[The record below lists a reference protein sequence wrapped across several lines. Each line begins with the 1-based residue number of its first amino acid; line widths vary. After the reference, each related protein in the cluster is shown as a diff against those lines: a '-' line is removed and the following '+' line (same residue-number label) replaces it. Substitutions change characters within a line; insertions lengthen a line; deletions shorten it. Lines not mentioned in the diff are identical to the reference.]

1 MTIGLA
7 SPIVNHSPS
16 IEGGN
21 STVGELQINST
32 SKSMISNI
40 NFINGIR
47 CDDHDIE
54 KRKKYFLEALKDP
67 NLLAY
72 QLCTI
77 GFFFENEIHNK
88 EIAKRCYQ
96 TVIDR
101 YQGIDD
107 VDDIPFEEQ
116 ETLIECYQNMNLEVP
131 EYLKA
136 SPWYFE

>member
-47 CDDHDIE
+47 CGDHDIE

-77 GFFFENEIHNK
+77 GFFFENEIHDK
-88 EIAKRCYQ
+88 EIAKP
-96 TVIDR
+96 VIR
-101 YQGIDD
+101 QLLID
-107 VDDIPFEEQ
+107 IKG
-116 ETLIECYQNMNLEVP
+116 LMM
-131 EYLKA
+131 
-136 SPWYFE
+136 